1 MKWPILLLL
10 LGYVLWIYSRI
21 GYISRSGTRVFLV
34 TLAKSA
40 AHILGFVFIASGIL
54 LWILL

>member
-1 MKWPILLLL
+1 MKWPILLVILGLL
-10 LGYVLWIYSRI
+10 INTWSRI
-21 GYISRSGTRVFLV
+21 GYISSSGTRVFLV

-40 AHILGFVFIASGIL
+40 AHLLGFALIASGIL

>member
-1 MKWPILLLL
+1 MKWPILLIL
-10 LGYVLWIYSRI
+10 LGYVLWTYSRI
-21 GYISRSGTRVFLV
+21 GYISSSGTRVFLV

-40 AHILGFVFIASGIL
+40 AHILGFALIASGIL